1 MECDL
6 CCLSEE
12 KPMSVKDINGDIE
25 MLLEK
30 IYNESGWDFRN
41 YKRSSVMRRVSKRL
55 MHLGI
60 HSYGEYSGLLDRDPS
75 EYDRLFANLT
85 IKVSEFFRE
94 PEVFDRLCDAVRER
108 WRDKALKVWCCGCGY
123 GEEAYSIAIL
133 LSECLSLEAISNTKI
148 FATDIDPEAL
158 DVARKALYR
167 DEPLKNVR
175 PDLLDKYFSRA
186 DGLYKVKYGIRSL
199 VKFGVLDIVRS
210 PSISGVEVLFCR
222 NLFIYFNKSLQA
234 QVFEKL
240 DYSLKPGGLL
250 ILGKAEVIPPLFA
263 YKYVPV
269 GTRLS
274 TFRKRI

>member
-1 MECDL
+1 M
-6 CCLSEE
+6 
-12 KPMSVKDINGDIE
+12 PVKDRNGDLD
-25 MLLEK
+25 MLLER
-30 IYNESGWDFRN
+30 IYNERGWDFRN
-41 YKRSSVMRRVSKRL
+41 YKRSSVMRRISKRL
-55 MHLGI
+55 MLLELA
-60 HSYGEYSGLLDRDPS
+60 SYGEYASLLGRDPS

-94 PEVFDRLCDAVRER
+94 PEVFERLCEAIRES
-108 WRDKALKVWCCGCGY
+108 WRDKVLKVWCCGCGY
-123 GEEAYSIAIL
+123 GEEAYSIAISL
-133 LSECLSLEAISNTKI
+133 AECLSFEAIKNTKL

-158 DVARKALYR
+158 DNARKALYR
-167 DEPLKNVR
+167 DEALKNVR
-175 PDLLDKYFSRA
+175 PEVLDRYFTKT
-186 DGLYKVKYGIRSL
+186 DGLYKVKYNIRNL

-250 ILGKAEVIPPLFA
+250 VLGKAEVIPPLFA
-263 YKYVPV
+263 HKYAPL

-274 TFRKRI
+274 TFRKRT